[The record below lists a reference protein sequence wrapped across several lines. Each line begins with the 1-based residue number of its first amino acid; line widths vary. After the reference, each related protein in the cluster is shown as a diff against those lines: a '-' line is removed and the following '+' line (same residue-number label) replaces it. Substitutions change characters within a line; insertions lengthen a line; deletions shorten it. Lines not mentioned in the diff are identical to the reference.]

1 MVLAALRLA
10 DCLLTAESSLL
21 DPHPFLPMLLLALQL
36 PLAGQS
42 KDRDSSLTGL
52 IGPLCLLGLATP
64 QLTASKPYPWLP
76 LACSLPLLLPAF
88 WLLDYLLAAETFVG
102 YATLFATGRTASPPT
117 TCASS
122 AVA

>member
-21 DPHPFLPMLLLALQL
+21 DPHPFLPMQLPALQL

-52 IGPLCLLGLATP
+52 IGPGYPATYRFKALSLATACLLTALAAASFLATG
-64 QLTASKPYPWLP
+64 L
-76 LACSLPLLLPAF
+76 LACS
-88 WLLDYLLAAETFVG
+88 
-102 YATLFATGRTASPPT
+102 
-117 TCASS
+117 
-122 AVA
+122 

>member
-21 DPHPFLPMLLLALQL
+21 DPHPFPPMQLPALQL

-64 QLTASKPYPWLP
+64 QLTASKPGTCPP

-88 WLLDYLLAAETFVG
+88 WLLDYLLAAETGFRRLC
-102 YATLFATGRTASPPT
+102 YSFCYRQDCIPNYMRI
-117 TCASS
+117 
-122 AVA
+122 